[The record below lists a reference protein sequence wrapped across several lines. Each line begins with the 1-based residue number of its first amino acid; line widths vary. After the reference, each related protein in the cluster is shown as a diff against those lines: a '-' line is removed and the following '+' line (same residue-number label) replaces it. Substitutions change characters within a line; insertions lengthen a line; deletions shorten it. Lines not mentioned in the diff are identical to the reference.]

1 MEQVLMMQVQMLQT
15 MQQTMTNMHA
25 QPQGPQR
32 DKLAEFQRTKPPTFS
47 HSMEPMD
54 ADDWL
59 KSMEKNLQ
67 VIQCVDRE
75 RVLLASHQLEG
86 PASDWSDAYVEAHED
101 VTSINWLEFETAFR
115 AHFMPL
121 EVIKL
126 KKKEFQDMKQGS
138 MSVSEYVTR
147 FTQLSRYAPGDVDTD
162 EKKQECFLNG
172 LAYAQD
178 ARDFETS
185 RVW

>member
-1 MEQVLMMQVQMLQT
+1 
-15 MQQTMTNMHA
+15 
-25 QPQGPQR
+25 
-32 DKLAEFQRTKPPTFS
+32 
-47 HSMEPMD
+47 
-54 ADDWL
+54 
-59 KSMEKNLQ
+59 
-67 VIQCVDRE
+67 
-75 RVLLASHQLEG
+75 
-86 PASDWSDAYVEAHED
+86 
-101 VTSINWLEFETAFR
+101 
-115 AHFMPL
+115 MPL